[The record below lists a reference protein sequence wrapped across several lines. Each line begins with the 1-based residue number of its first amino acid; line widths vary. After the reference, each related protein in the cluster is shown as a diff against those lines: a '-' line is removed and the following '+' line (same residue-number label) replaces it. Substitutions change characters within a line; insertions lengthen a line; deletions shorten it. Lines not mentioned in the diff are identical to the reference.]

1 MGSSNYILS
10 AERHIKPVFAFLSWL
25 GGRLASVKEGLGGL
39 KKHHLGVI
47 FGIVAAMALAGFV
60 VHRWRT
66 SGFAWREFLRA
77 LGRVD
82 WNWLGLALALVLA
95 TYVGRALRWEVMLRP
110 LAKNSSLLRVLVA
123 TCIGFTAVVL
133 FGRAGEPVRPYLI
146 SRKEGVSFASQMAAW
161 VVERILDLLMVL
173 VIFGI
178 ALTQVSHSAI
188 QPSPK
193 VETTLEAG
201 GAFAGL
207 TGVACLALLLGL
219 RQFRGQVQQRILA
232 GLSFLPPALRQR
244 IDRFFQAFGEGMQS
258 TRSGSFTFRLIAYTI
273 IEWAIIAGAFFCVFR
288 AFPATAALHFTD
300 IVIILGF
307 VCFGSVLQI
316 PGVGGG
322 MQIVTVLVLTE
333 FYGVG
338 LEAASGVALILW
350 IVSFVVIVPIGL
362 ALAFHEGIKWRSL
375 KHIAPESST

>member
-1 MGSSNYILS
+1 M
-10 AERHIKPVFAFLSWL
+10 
-25 GGRLASVKEGLGGL
+25 
-39 KKHHLGVI
+39 KKHHLGIV
-47 FGIVAAMALAGFV
+47 FGVTATLAGIGFV
-60 VHRWRT
+60 VYRWRR
-66 SGFAWREFLRA
+66 SGFAWREFLNTI
-77 LGRVD
+77 GRVD
-82 WNWLGLALALVLA
+82 WSWLSLALALVLA

-110 LAKNSSLLRVLVA
+110 LAKNASLLRVLVA

-146 SRKEGVSFASQMAAW
+146 SRNEGVSFPSQMAAW

-188 QPSPK
+188 QPSPR

-207 TGVACLALLLGL
+207 TGAACLALLLGL
-219 RQFRGQVQQRILA
+219 RQFRGQVQQRILES
-232 GLSFLPPALRQR
+232 LSFLPPPLRER
-244 IDRFFQAFGEGMQS
+244 IHRFFFAFGEGMQS
-258 TRSGSFTFRLIAYTI
+258 TRSGSFTFRLIAYTV
-273 IEWAIIAGAFFCVFR
+273 IEWLVIAAAFSCVFR
-288 AFPATAALHFTD
+288 AFPATAGLRFTD

-338 LEAASGVALILW
+338 LEAASGVALTLW

-375 KHIAPESST
+375 KHIPSESST